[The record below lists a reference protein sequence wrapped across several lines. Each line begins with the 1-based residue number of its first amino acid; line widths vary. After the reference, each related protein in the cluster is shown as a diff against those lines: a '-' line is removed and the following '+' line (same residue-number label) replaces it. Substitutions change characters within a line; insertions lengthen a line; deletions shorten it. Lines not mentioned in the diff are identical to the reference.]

1 MKKLLLILSIF
12 LLTGVYT
19 MYAQPKPPH
28 QRHNWERIDAIR
40 LEFILKKLSLSQS
53 HQDKFVPVYRTY
65 QSEVR
70 KLYAERRKSREQS
83 KANPETQ
90 VEKDFYFESR
100 ILETKKLYKTK
111 FQEILTPEQLKA
123 LYTAEREFKEQ
134 LLNQLKGN

>member
-12 LLTGVYT
+12 FFTGVYT
-19 MYAQPKPPH
+19 TFAQPKPPH
-28 QRHNWERIDAIR
+28 RHNWERIDAIR
-40 LEFILKKLSLSQS
+40 LEFILKKLSLPQTY
-53 HQDKFVPVYRTY
+53 QDKFVPVYKTY

-83 KANPETQ
+83 KANPEAQ

-100 ILETKKLYKTK
+100 ILETKKIYKTK
-111 FQEILTPEQLKA
+111 FQDILTAEQLKT
-123 LYTAEREFKEQ
+123 LYTAERDFKEQ